1 MLRLK
6 HPLNIDIKPVL
17 PSHCF
22 PQTIVEE
29 NELYSL
35 CGFSMYFSKTNTRIM
50 NNRTKYSKLN

>member
-35 CGFSMYFSKTNTRIM
+35 CVFPCIFQ
-50 NNRTKYSKLN
+50 KLILEL